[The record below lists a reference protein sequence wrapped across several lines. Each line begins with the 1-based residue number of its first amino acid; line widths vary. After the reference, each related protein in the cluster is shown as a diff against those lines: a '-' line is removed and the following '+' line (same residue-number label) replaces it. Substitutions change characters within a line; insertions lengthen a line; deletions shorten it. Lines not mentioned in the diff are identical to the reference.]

1 MPRRKIT
8 EPPSLD
14 ADELPELSVQQQAFV
29 QALLTGKTA
38 SDAYRAAFDT
48 SDWLQSSIWCEASK
62 LSNNPKV
69 LQWLSA
75 ARKAQLGTAHIT
87 LEQHIRRLD
96 RLAAIAVETGNIG
109 AAVQAESIIGKVAGH
124 HIERVQEVPADPADV
139 LKTIAATAPD
149 LAAMLAAQAGIPWAS
164 ADTDVTRH

>member
-8 EPPSLD
+8 QPPSLD
-14 ADELPELSVQQQAFV
+14 ADELPELSPQQQTFV
-29 QALLTGKTA
+29 QGLLAGKTA

-48 SDWLQSSIWCEASK
+48 TEWLASSIWGKASI
-62 LSNNPKV
+62 LANDAKV
-69 LQWLSA
+69 QVWLSA

-87 LEQHIRRLD
+87 LDQHIRRLD

-124 HIERVQEVPADPADV
+124 HIERIQEVPADPADV

-149 LAAMLAAQAGIPWAS
+149 LAAMLAAQAGIPWTS